1 MSMETYYQV
10 YESIPNSQVVDR
22 IIQLHSRIFGKKD
35 DLNTK
40 MARKPQLLI
49 ITAVEGNKVIG
60 YKIGYE
66 IDKDIFYSWLGGVD
80 TNHRKNGIASTLME
94 KQHEYLRNKGYKTV
108 RTKTMNTWR
117 DMLILNIKFGFDVIE
132 TYTDKKGLH
141 KIILEKKLF

>member
-132 TYTDKKGLH
+132 TYTDKKGLL